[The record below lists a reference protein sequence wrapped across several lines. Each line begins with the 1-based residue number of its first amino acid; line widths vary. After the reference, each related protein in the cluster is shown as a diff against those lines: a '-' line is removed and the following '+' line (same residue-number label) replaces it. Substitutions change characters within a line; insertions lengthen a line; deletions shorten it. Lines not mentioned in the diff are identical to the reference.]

1 MFGLGNNPTVRGKG
15 FMVLNV
21 LRALNMIGLLG
32 MATSNMILCVKGAM
46 NGSFTGFGFFALV
59 SGLLTSL
66 FSIFLLISEIDLGKI
81 SKFFHSYFPV
91 LSTTHSLGWL
101 GVVLVF
107 LAVDLL
113 GKLNAEEYSIKNLSL
128 PFWRLCLAS
137 AILCFVFGFLNLL
150 STLVFR
156 EHDSDITDRLIR
168 TSGRLAQTA
177 KSLNDEE
184 YYAPYPHSSDARS
197 YDDEKRAGKFAGA
210 AARMTRF
217 FGGKG
222 SSTRPQISHPMPVP
236 ASVAE
241 DRDLEN
247 QTVVASELASEKKAP
262 RRSPV
267 LPDIE
272 RPPTAMHPFNRNG
285 AESSANRY
293 SVVSD
298 MTRF

>member
-15 FMVLNV
+15 FVVLNV
-21 LRALNMIGLLG
+21 LRGLNIIGLLG
-32 MATSNMILCVKGAM
+32 MSTSSMVLCVKGAM

-66 FSIFLLISEIDLGKI
+66 FSLFLLVSEIDLGNIK
-81 SKFFHSYFPV
+81 KFYSTYFPV

-113 GKLNAEEYSIKNLSL
+113 GKLNADEYSTTNLSL

-137 AILCFVFGFLNLL
+137 AVLCFVFGFLNLL
-150 STLVFR
+150 STLIFR
-156 EHDSDITDRLIR
+156 EHDSDVTDRLIR

-197 YDDEKRAGKFAGA
+197 YDDEKPAHKFTNPV
-210 AARMTRF
+210 ARVSRLF
-217 FGGKG
+217 GKG
-222 SSTRPQISHPMPVP
+222 KAVSGRPQISHPMPVP
-236 ASVAE
+236 IAE
-241 DRDLEN
+241 ETDLEN
-247 QTVVASELASEKKAP
+247 QTVVASEMRFDKED

-267 LPDIE
+267 MPHVE

-285 AESSANRY
+285 EGSTTSRY
-293 SVVSD
+293 SVVSN